1 MSDMDQD
8 RIAELC
14 SAIGGILEDSSAD
27 ILAAAYLEK
36 DELLT
41 SLARLDEKIDFIRGH
56 IDEIRRVM
64 PNS

>member
-41 SLARLDEKIDFIRGH
+41 SLARLD
-56 IDEIRRVM
+56 
-64 PNS
+64 

>member
-1 MSDMDQD
+1 MSEMKQD

-14 SAIGGILEDSSAD
+14 SAIGMALEDSSAD

-36 DELLT
+36 DELLAT
-41 SLARLDEKIDFIRGH
+41 LARLDEKIDFIRGH